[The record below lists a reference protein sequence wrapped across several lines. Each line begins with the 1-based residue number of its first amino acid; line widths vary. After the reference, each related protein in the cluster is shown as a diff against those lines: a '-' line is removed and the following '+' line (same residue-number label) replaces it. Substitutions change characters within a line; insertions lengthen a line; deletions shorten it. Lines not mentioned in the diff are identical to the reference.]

1 MAARHPDVAAGPA
14 AGGFLPVPVGTE
26 PADLRVALCHAR
38 RSHGIGENYCFLFLL
53 SRPSGALPG
62 NAEIFSVRC
71 ARVVPA
77 TWWRDDLIGLG
88 RTPGAVLIFVDRG
101 VRFEDWIDDS
111 PGLFDVILACKI
123 CGISGQRVA

>member
-1 MAARHPDVAAGPA
+1 MSASARRHREEKPA
-14 AGGFLPVPVGTE
+14 RWIEGPVGME
-26 PADLRVALCHAR
+26 RPRSESIRRPSRV
-38 RSHGIGENYCFLFLL
+38 
-53 SRPSGALPG
+53 SGALPG

-77 TWWRDDLIGLG
+77 TWRRDDLIGLG